1 MYDPIMRVFTVLEIL
16 QARDYV
22 TGAELAERLEVDLR
36 TVQRYIVRLKD
47 EEAFALSLG
56 LRALRQIGLSA
67 FAPATESTL
76 TKLERVMP
84 ESLRESIRT
93 VEDVV
98 ALEPGPWVVSTSVE
112 CLVRAASA
120 IRTGKRI
127 RFGYRSHDGAASRR
141 QIEPYGVIH
150 TDGRWYVIG
159 YCLSRRALRTFRLD
173 RITDLEIRTAAFRR
187 PAEFDAQRY
196 LHEHMPF
203 VQSEYQIDV
212 WIDMPLDEV
221 ERSVA
226 PWRILTEADG
236 RGTRLRCGRDRLEM
250 LAALLLSLGRRI
262 VVHSPAALRETF
274 RQMAGQAL
282 AAASA
287 ITAGSEP
294 SAKVRSAKV
303 RAAKVTWGRR
313 NHMASPSCCMW
324 SRSRSS
330 GEAVV
335 KRRRSSATRSGGVL
349 ERRTQSSKFMPRGLS
364 L

>member
-36 TVQRYIVRLKD
+36 TVQRYVVRLRDLKIPID
-47 EEAFALSLG
+47 SSRGVGGAYRLRPGFRVPPLLLTNEEAFALSLG

-76 TKLERVMP
+76 NKLERLLP
-84 ESLRESIRT
+84 EKLRESIRT

-98 ALEPGPWVVSTSVE
+98 AVEPGPWVVSTSVDY
-112 CLVRAASA
+112 LVRAASA

-127 RFGYRSHDGAASRR
+127 RFGYRSHSGDASKR
-141 QIEPYGVIH
+141 QIEPYGLVH

-173 RITDLEIRTAAFRR
+173 RIADLETRTATFRR
-187 PAEFDAQRY
+187 PSGFDAQRY

-212 WIDMPLDEV
+212 WIDMPFEEV
-221 ERSVA
+221 EQSVA
-226 PWRILTEADG
+226 PWRIATEAEG
-236 RGTRLRCGRDRLEM
+236 GGTRLRCGRDRLEM

-262 VVHSPAALRETF
+262 VVHSPVELRETF
-274 RQMAGQAL
+274 RQMAGLAL
-282 AAASA
+282 EAAALPGKQRLPKA
-287 ITAGSEP
+287 
-294 SAKVRSAKV
+294 RSAKV
-303 RAAKVTWGRR
+303 RLAMKRL
-313 NHMASPSCCMW
+313 
-324 SRSRSS
+324 
-330 GEAVV
+330 V
-335 KRRRSSATRSGGVL
+335 KRQNLTR
-349 ERRTQSSKFMPRGLS
+349 
-364 L
+364 

>member
-36 TVQRYIVRLKD
+36 TVQRYIVRLRDLKIPID
-47 EEAFALSLG
+47 SSRGVGGAYRLRAGFRLPPLLLTNEEAFALSLG

-84 ESLRESIRT
+84 EKLRESIRT

-120 IRTGKRI
+120 IRTGRRV
-127 RFGYRSHDGAASRR
+127 RFGYRSHDGSGSRR

-150 TDGRWYVIG
+150 TDGRWYLIG

-173 RITDLEIRTAAFRR
+173 RIADLEIRTATFRR
-187 PAEFDAQRY
+187 PAGFDAQRY
-196 LHEHMPF
+196 LHEHLPF

-212 WIDMPLDEV
+212 WVDMPLEEV
-221 ERSVA
+221 GREIA
-226 PWRILTEADG
+226 PWRIATEAERG
-236 RGTRLRCGRDRLEM
+236 GTRLRCGRDRLEM
-250 LAALLLSLGRRI
+250 MAALLLSLGRRI
-262 VVHSPAALRETF
+262 EVRSPAELRRTF
-274 RQMAGQAL
+274 RKMGRQAL
-282 AAASA
+282 AAA
-287 ITAGSEP
+287 
-294 SAKVRSAKV
+294 
-303 RAAKVTWGRR
+303 RR
-313 NHMASPSCCMW
+313 
-324 SRSRSS
+324 
-330 GEAVV
+330 
-335 KRRRSSATRSGGVL
+335 
-349 ERRTQSSKFMPRGLS
+349 
-364 L
+364 